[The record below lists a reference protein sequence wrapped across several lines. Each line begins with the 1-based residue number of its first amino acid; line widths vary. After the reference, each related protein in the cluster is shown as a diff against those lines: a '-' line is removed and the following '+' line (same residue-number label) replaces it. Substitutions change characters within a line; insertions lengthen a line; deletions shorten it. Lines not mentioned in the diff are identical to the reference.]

1 MSSNEYNSG
10 VVKVVGFDGMD
21 DNIKTHYEGLVK

>member
-1 MSSNEYNSG
+1 MNNNKYNSDA
-10 VVKVVGFDGMD
+10 VKVVGFDGMD